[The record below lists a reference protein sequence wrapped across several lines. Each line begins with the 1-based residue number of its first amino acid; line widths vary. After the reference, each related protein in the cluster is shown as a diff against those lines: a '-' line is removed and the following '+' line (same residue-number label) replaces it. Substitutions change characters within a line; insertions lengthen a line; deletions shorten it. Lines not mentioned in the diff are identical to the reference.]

1 MVYMGFLT
9 DTVSAA
15 QAAGADCV
23 RPSWEDWNEALVAA
37 VHEAGL
43 VAGTWTVDEEEVMAR
58 MLDMGLD
65 SITTNYPDR
74 LRRAIAGR

>member
-1 MVYMGFLT
+1 
-9 DTVSAA
+9 VSAA

-23 RPSWEDWNEALVAA
+23 RPSWEDWNEDLVAA